1 MPHRPCCAAAPTA
14 YHEGTPNES
23 QHGTTLASTEVPTQR
38 RAAIPSGSNTER
50 KSTWSRVAVNY
61 IEEYC
66 SRIKREGHASVIDKP
81 IVVGKHGAYSASY
94 VPFEHTNTNAR
105 LVLVGTTPG
114 HTHIKRAAELTA
126 TMLRAR
132 HSGQVIQR
140 EHKRQ
145 VEMGDPLARP
155 NLLRM
160 LDHFHIPAL
169 IGVADAATLWDDR
182 FDTIQPLAL
191 LPLATTRRGL
201 AFDGSFDEVL
211 GVTLLR
217 EQFEALFLARLSQA
231 RREALYIAFGRIAWA
246 ALTHAAA
253 SGVIHRR
260 QMLGMMPVPTR
271 AGTMVRYFLR
281 EISAAQLSKH
291 DPVRHRVA
299 WLDDAHEQLAATLG
313 ALRNAS
319 RATDPQHPAPP
330 ASTGLAA

>member
-1 MPHRPCCAAAPTA
+1 M
-14 YHEGTPNES
+14 
-23 QHGTTLASTEVPTQR
+23 
-38 RAAIPSGSNTER
+38 
-50 KSTWSRVAVNY
+50 NY

-66 SRIKREGHASVIDKP
+66 SRIKREGHVSVIDKP

-126 TMLRAR
+126 IMLRAR
-132 HSGQVIQR
+132 QPGLVIQR

-160 LDHFHIPAL
+160 LDHFLIPSL
-169 IGVADAATLWDDR
+169 VGVPNAATLWDDR

-211 GVTLLR
+211 DVTLLR
-217 EQFEALFLARLSQA
+217 EQFEALFMARVRQA
-231 RREALYIAFGRIAWA
+231 RRDALYIAFGRTAWA
-246 ALTHAAA
+246 ALAHAATA
-253 SGVIHRR
+253 GIIQPR

-281 EISAAQLSKH
+281 EISAAQLSKN
-291 DPVRHRVA
+291 DPVRHRVT
-299 WLDDAHEQLAATLG
+299 WLDDAHAQLAAALG
-313 ALRNAS
+313 ALRVANAPRS
-319 RATDPQHPAPP
+319 AQSPP
-330 ASTGLAA
+330 AGRAA